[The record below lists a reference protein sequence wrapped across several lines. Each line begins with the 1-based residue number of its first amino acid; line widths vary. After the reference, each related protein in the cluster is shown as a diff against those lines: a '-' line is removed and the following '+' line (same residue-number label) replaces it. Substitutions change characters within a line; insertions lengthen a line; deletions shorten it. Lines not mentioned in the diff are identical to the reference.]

1 MIQKKTGLVLDAYF
15 SGTKLKWILD
25 NIEGAREKAEQG
37 KLCFGTVDTWL
48 IWKLTRG
55 KMFMTD
61 VSNAS
66 RTLLLNIHTLEWD
79 TELLELFDIPLAM
92 LPEVKQSRRN
102 IWTNQHYTIFY
113 KNSNRRC
120 SRRPTS
126 RTFWT
131 IMHRTRNGKKHGT
144 GCFMLMNTGDKPVY
158 SKTIY

>member
-1 MIQKKTGLVLDAYF
+1 VKKQNKESY
-15 SGTKLKWILD
+15 
-25 NIEGAREKAEQG
+25 
-37 KLCFGTVDTWL
+37 GTVDTWL

-79 TELLELFDIPLAM
+79 TELLELFDIPLS
-92 LPEVKQSRRN
+92 LPSKTKRN

-126 RTFWT
+126 RTFGQLY
-131 IMHRTRNGKKHGT
+131 RTRNGKKHLRN

>member
-92 LPEVKQSRRN
+92 LPEVKQSEE
-102 IWTNQHYTIFY
+102 IYGQ
-113 KNSNRRC
+113 
-120 SRRPTS
+120 TS
-126 RTFWT
+126 TTLFLQ
-131 IMHRTRNGKKHGT
+131 K
-144 GCFMLMNTGDKPVY
+144 FQSQV
-158 SKTIY
+158 

>member
-1 MIQKKTGLVLDAYF
+1 
-15 SGTKLKWILD
+15 LD

-79 TELLELFDIPLAM
+79 TELLELLFDIPLSHKHR
-92 LPEVKQSRRN
+92 VKQS
-102 IWTNQHYTIFY
+102 IYGQTSTTLFSTKI
-113 KNSNRRC
+113 SIAGVG
-120 SRRPTS
+120 RPS
-126 RTFWT
+126 KHFWT
-131 IMHRTRNGKKHGT
+131 IMHRTRNGKNTYGT
-144 GCFMLMNTGDKPVY
+144 GASCWMAY
-158 SKTIY
+158 SKKIILTTVAWKINGKPHYAL

>member
-1 MIQKKTGLVLDAYF
+1 
-15 SGTKLKWILD
+15 LD

-37 KLCFGTVDTWL
+37 KLCFGTRHWL

-92 LPEVKQSRRN
+92 LPEVKQSSE
-102 IWTNQHYTIFY
+102 IYGQ
-113 KNSNRRC
+113 
-120 SRRPTS
+120 TS
-126 RTFWT
+126 TTLFST
-131 IMHRTRNGKKHGT
+131 KIPIAGVA
-144 GCFMLMNTGDKPVY
+144 GDQQAAFFGQLCTEPEW
-158 SKTIY
+158 

>member
-1 MIQKKTGLVLDAYF
+1 MIQKDRASFRRLF

-79 TELLELFDIPLAM
+79 TELLELFDIPLSH
-92 LPEVKQSRRN
+92 VTK
-102 IWTNQHYTIFY
+102 
-113 KNSNRRC
+113 
-120 SRRPTS
+120 
-126 RTFWT
+126 
-131 IMHRTRNGKKHGT
+131 
-144 GCFMLMNTGDKPVY
+144 
-158 SKTIY
+158 